1 MAISEINRAMSAMA
15 QPTEFDQSA
24 WKKAFDISNAFNTAS
39 NNAINYADNALKHNE
54 NLATSDWRTAYKNN
68 GYEQGIKQ
76 NGLKT
81 ADLQRLYSNALKT
94 DPSLIQATIAQN
106 NFATTGSTIA
116 NKEALGQEQLMGLL
130 HQHGFNTDGTAKTL
144 PETWQA
150 MQSAGVDMNNPYV
163 ASHFWKAG
171 NQQRQNV
178 QGVLDNVL
186 RNSFGTVTDPLG
198 NVVSTGQI
206 DQNKLGQQLNLAIA
220 TGQISQEQ
228 ADGLIRQLYPK
239 TPNTTSATALPTP
252 MSFVPAIGGFSSQL
266 ANLTPENTQTIPYA
280 IGYTPPPFMLQY
292 GAETMPSMP
301 QGEVNDAVQPVPTTA
316 LPVEAPLTQAEKEQ
330 ITLQHLKNW
339 ESGGASQYWQN
350 FWAEKKARDLAQA
363 EALEKAIEARKS
375 FYGNGYPLFR

>member
-1 MAISEINRAMSAMA
+1 MAISDINRAMSAMA

-24 WKKAFDISNAFNTAS
+24 WKKAFDIANAFNTAS

-116 NKEALGQEQLMGLL
+116 NKEALGQEQLMGLVN
-130 HQHGFNTDGTAKTL
+130 QHGFNADGTAKTL

-186 RNSFGTVTDPLG
+186 RNSFGTATDPLG
-198 NVVSTGQI
+198 NTVSTGQI
-206 DQNKLGQQLNLAIA
+206 DQNRLGQQLNLAIA

-228 ADGLIRQLYPK
+228 ADGLISQLYP
-239 TPNTTSATALPTP
+239 TYPNATSATAPASY
-252 MSFVPAIGGFSSQL
+252 MPAIGWLANQL
-266 ANLTPENTQTIPYA
+266 ASFATGNMQVVPYA
-280 IGYTPPPFMLQY
+280 TGYVPPQ
-292 GAETMPSMP
+292 
-301 QGEVNDAVQPVPTTA
+301 
-316 LPVEAPLTQAEKEQ
+316 
-330 ITLQHLKNW
+330 
-339 ESGGASQYWQN
+339 
-350 FWAEKKARDLAQA
+350 R
-363 EALEKAIEARKS
+363 
-375 FYGNGYPLFR
+375 